1 MTRRCSVVLGM
12 PAIFREVAPYSGVDE
27 NLSTGV
33 QGIVVPSGGS
43 TLVILQDGK
52 GLDVRATSPSKVH
65 VYEFKTEQER
75 AAPARNASNPSEAV
89 RRFNDGSW
97 RIFRIKGD
105 APVGF
110 DTVQVEAKK
119 ARKAEATLKVVVLDK
134 KTVKGK

>member
-1 MTRRCSVVLGM
+1 MKRDDVWEVGISALLGSS
-12 PAIFREVAPYSGVDE
+12 PARQCNLTDRFPAFGFGGRATWIGGVD
-27 NLSTGV
+27 GA
-33 QGIVVPSGGS
+33 
-43 TLVILQDGK
+43 K
-52 GLDVRATSPSKVH
+52 R
-65 VYEFKTEQER
+65 R
-75 AAPARNASNPSEAV
+75 AAPARNAANPSEAV

-110 DTVQVEAKK
+110 DTVKVEAKK